1 MRDELLR
8 QSTRIVIKVGSSLVA
23 SRDTGLRPEQIDRLA
38 DEIAALRSSGRE
50 VLIVS
55 SGAIVSGI
63 KKLGLKEYPK
73 SLPVK
78 QAAAAV
84 GQSRLM
90 WAYEKSF
97 ERLDVKVAQILL
109 THHDLADRRRFLNAR
124 HTLSALIRFGVI
136 PIINENDT
144 VAVDEIRVGDN
155 DTLAAEVA
163 HLVDAE
169 LLIILSDIDGL
180 FTEDPRKNPAATL
193 IPLIPDITKEIEE
206 RAGVSTTFE
215 GTGGM
220 ATKIRAAKKVSEY
233 GVATLI
239 LNGQEAGLLPHV
251 LAGGSGGS
259 LFLAKERRF
268 SSRKHWIAFTL
279 LGLLGLHMIYAGL
292 KPESEGAATDAA
304 KRMHGFWSLAATGLA
319 TSIDA
324 MAVGVGLAFLDVNIG
339 VVALV
344 IGLTTL
350 VMVTLG
356 IMLGRILGSL
366 AGKRAEIIG
375 GFMLIA
381 IGAAILYEH
390 LSA

>member
-1 MRDELLR
+1 MRDELLK
-8 QSTRIVIKVGSSLVA
+8 QATRIVIKIGSSLVA

-38 DEIAALRSSGRE
+38 DEIATLLSSGRE

-63 KKLGLKEYPK
+63 KKLGLKEYP
-73 SLPVK
+73 
-78 QAAAAV
+78 
-84 GQSRLM
+84 
-90 WAYEKSF
+90 
-97 ERLDVKVAQILL
+97 
-109 THHDLADRRRFLNAR
+109 N
-124 HTLSALIRFGVI
+124 TLSALIGFGVI

-163 HLVDAE
+163 HLVDAD

-193 IPLIPDITKEIEE
+193 IPLIPDITEEIEE

-279 LGLLGLHMIYAGL
+279 RPRGTLTLDPGAVEALARRGKSLLASGILDVSGPFDTGDAVSCLDQDGKEFAKGLVNFSSDTLARIKGL
-292 KPESEGAATDAA
+292 KTTEIQQRLGQQEYEEVIHRD
-304 KRMHGFWSLAATGLA
+304 
-319 TSIDA
+319 
-324 MAVGVGLAFLDVNIG
+324 N
-339 VVALV
+339 LV
-344 IGLTTL
+344 IL
-350 VMVTLG
+350 
-356 IMLGRILGSL
+356 
-366 AGKRAEIIG
+366 
-375 GFMLIA
+375 
-381 IGAAILYEH
+381 
-390 LSA
+390 